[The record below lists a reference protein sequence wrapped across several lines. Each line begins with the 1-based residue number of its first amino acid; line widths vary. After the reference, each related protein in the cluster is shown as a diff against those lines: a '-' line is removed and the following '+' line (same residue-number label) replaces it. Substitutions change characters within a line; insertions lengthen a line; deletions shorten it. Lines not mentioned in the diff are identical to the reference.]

1 MSYFLVA
8 PNGTKV
14 PLPVQPLRFGSDA
27 SADVRLSPK
36 LGLAPM
42 HFMLQPNGIG
52 FTLETLTPGF
62 PVYVNEEVTANKDLE
77 NGDSIRAGS
86 FCVKYETEQTI
97 NYLVPPPEQRPMS
110 FGSLPTLPRHP
121 QPPLVASPSPEDRA
135 EEPPA
140 DPTRPEPPA
149 HLDLLE
155 SPPPLPLTP
164 SSAFF
169 TDLPEPK
176 SAPASPVAPLEARI
190 PLLEA
195 PAPPG
200 LDAASSMRSWVQR
213 AQQAAPVTEPR
224 EFRLL
229 NSMPLAGNDN
239 ASAPRPVTALPPA
252 RVGGLAATRDALPIP
267 VLEQAKGRWSARSLS
282 AKLAILGAAA
292 ASVFTFLMWAALEGC
307 RPAWGD
313 FSLVPLLKIFCYLI
327 GTAGIGWASGSLI
340 VLVDRNRHPMQP
352 MFVGTAVMGAAALAS
367 VVLAL
372 PMAAPSA
379 DGVTRLVHQIKNVQT
394 VLVSGFD
401 WGMVAEKASE
411 PWALLGIVVATLAAY
426 MRSHR
431 EAR

>member
-1 MSYFLVA
+1 
-8 PNGTKV
+8 
-14 PLPVQPLRFGSDA
+14 
-27 SADVRLSPK
+27 
-36 LGLAPM
+36 M

-62 PVYVNEEVTANKDLE
+62 PVYINEEVIDNKDLE
-77 NGDSIRAGS
+77 NGDAIRAGS
-86 FCVKYETEQTI
+86 FCVKYEADQPI

-110 FGSLPTLPRHP
+110 FGSLPTLARRP
-121 QPPLVASPSPEDRA
+121 QPPLVASPSPEDRSGEA
-135 EEPPA
+135 PA
-140 DPTRPEPPA
+140 DPTRPEPAA
-149 HLDLLE
+149 HLDSLE

-169 TDLPEPK
+169 TDLPEPE
-176 SAPASPVAPLEARI
+176 SAPALLLAPLEARI
-190 PLLEA
+190 LPLEA
-195 PAPPG
+195 PAPAV
-200 LDAASSMRSWVQR
+200 LDAASFLRSWVQR
-213 AQQAAPVTEPR
+213 PQQAAPVTEPR
-224 EFRLL
+224 EFRPFIG
-229 NSMPLAGNDN
+229 MPLAGNDD
-239 ASAPRPVTALPPA
+239 ASAPRPVTALSPA
-252 RVGGLAATRDALPIP
+252 RMGGLAATRDALPIP
-267 VLEQAKGRWSARSLS
+267 VLEQAKGRWSARSMS

-292 ASVFTFLMWAALEGC
+292 ASVFTFLMWTALEGC

-313 FSLVPLLKIFCYLI
+313 FTLVPLLKIVCYLI
-327 GTAGIGWASGSLI
+327 GTAGIGSASGSLI

-379 DGVTRLVHQIKNVQT
+379 DGVTRLVHQIKNAQMVM
-394 VLVSGFD
+394 VSGFD

-411 PWALLGIVVATLAAY
+411 PWALIGIVVATLAAC